1 MADWIVGRCC
11 GETPI
16 AEMVGLGAIRLRC
29 PVCGRRTKSIAVHY
43 DCGEYIIQD
52 IPNARKAIDAWNNGE
67 EAAS

>member
-11 GETPI
+11 GENPI